1 MTLEPEIQAALQA
14 AFAECDAAFCS
25 LTPQQQE
32 ILLQAVIAHL
42 TGKQGIDLADGE
54 DGNYPNPLDELTAEE
69 RQALL
74 QFVKEQEQQSRP
86 WKVKL
91 LNDWLHD
98 RSSGEVQ
105 FIRDRYGP
113 QWLNR
118 IKRSHLARY
127 LEQENNETLKL
138 KPGDRIE
145 VSNSLWEW
153 VQPETPC
160 DRQWF
165 TCTVLRVYETKDNFP
180 TEEVLGDTSLESSRS
195 LTSCLIRFD
204 NGMEFEI
211 QGVYDWNRYNWR
223 WLT

>member
-1 MTLEPEIQAALQA
+1 MTSEPEIQAALQA
-14 AFAECDAAFCS
+14 AFAQCNAASCS
-25 LTPQQQE
+25 LTQQQQE
-32 ILLQAVIAHL
+32 ILLQVVIEEL
-42 TGKQGIDLADGE
+42 IGRQGADFAEGE
-54 DGNYPNPLDELTAEE
+54 NANYANPLDELTSEE
-69 RQALL
+69 CQALL
-74 QFVKEQEQQSRP
+74 QFVKEQEQQNRP

-98 RSSGEVQ
+98 RSSGGVQ

-118 IKRSHLARY
+118 IKRSHLAKY
-127 LEQENNETLKL
+127 FEQENNETLKL

-153 VQPETPC
+153 VQPETLC
-160 DRQWF
+160 TQQWF
-165 TCTVLRVYETKDNFP
+165 ACTVLRVYETKNNFAA
-180 TEEVLGDTSLESSRS
+180 EEVLGEASAENTRS
-195 LTSCLIRFD
+195 LSSCLIRFD

-223 WLT
+223 WLV